1 MDEIIGTDKLIT
13 TLIDDDLEFVR
24 NNDSGSEYLEQ
35 LLINGFKGYNNMTL
49 EELQEEIKARE
60 LDKQGS
66 KKDDK

>member
-1 MDEIIGTDKLIT
+1 MKKQIKKQIMDEIIGTDKLIT

-24 NNDSGSEYLEQ
+24 NNSEYLEQ

-60 LDKQGS
+60 LDK
-66 KKDDK
+66 